1 MPRRPRLLPLAA
13 ALLGAAVCAFPAG
26 AQPGGE
32 GPAHAAAAQETIVV
46 VDVQRLLQQS
56 LANQSIQRQ
65 LGSQRE
71 ILQREMAAQYEQQ
84 RQAEQELARLRPS
97 LQPDEFDRKRIEF
110 GNEVTATSRATQE
123 KTRKLDAAFLQA
135 RTTMLETIRVVI
147 GEIAAERGAT
157 LVISSEFVFYQANNR
172 LDITDT
178 ALQRLNARLP
188 EVKVNLPQ

>member
-1 MPRRPRLLPLAA
+1 M
-13 ALLGAAVCAFPAG
+13 
-26 AQPGGE
+26 
-32 GPAHAAAAQETIVV
+32 VV

-65 LGSQRE
+65 LASQRE

-110 GNEVTATSRATQE
+110 GNEVTATSRVTQE

-157 LVISSEFVFYQANNR
+157 LVISSEFVFYQANDS

-178 ALQRLNARLP
+178 ALQRLNTRLP

>member
-1 MPRRPRLLPLAA
+1 MQRRPRLLALAA
-13 ALLGAAVCAFPAG
+13 ALLGAAVCASPAF
-26 AQPGGE
+26 AQGSGE
-32 GPAHAAAAQETIVV
+32 GARPVAARDTMVV

-65 LGSQRE
+65 LASQRE

-110 GNEVTATSRATQE
+110 GNEVTATSRVTQE

-157 LVISSEFVFYQANNR
+157 LVISSEFVFYQANDS

-178 ALQRLNARLP
+178 ALQRLNTRLP